1 MGGTQNRFLVVD
13 DHKMVC
19 TAIAALVEKSMSVAR
34 VFTALNAQEALALIK
49 NNHIHAAL
57 IDARMPG
64 ISGLALAV
72 TILKEHPTTKVIGMT
87 SFDED
92 ETVIEMLRTG
102 MHGILLKRNTA
113 GPEISQCLT
122 EVLAGR
128 NYYTPEVQARLAKNG
143 YDLLKP
149 RLRFNK
155 RESEILHLICEGQ
168 STKQIAERLHLKD
181 TTIEDYRKE
190 MLRKVN
196 AQNTAELVA
205 FALRNGLL

>member
-1 MGGTQNRFLVVD
+1 MGTQKRFLVVD
-13 DHKMVC
+13 DHEMVC
-19 TAIAALVEKSMSVAR
+19 TAIAALVEKSMSVPR
-34 VFTALNAQEALALIK
+34 VFTALNAQEALAIIK
-49 NNHIHAAL
+49 NNHIHATL

-64 ISGLALAV
+64 ISGLALAA

>member
-1 MGGTQNRFLVVD
+1 MGIQKRYLVVD
-13 DHKMVC
+13 DHEMVC
-19 TAIAALVEKSMSVAR
+19 TAIAALVEKSMSVPR
-34 VFTALNAQEALALIK
+34 VFTALNAQEAIAIIK
-49 NNHIHAAL
+49 NNHIHAVL

-64 ISGLALAV
+64 ISGLALAA

-92 ETVIEMLRTG
+92 DTVIEMLRTG

-128 NYYTPEVQARLAKNG
+128 NYYTPEVQARLTKNG
-143 YDLLKP
+143 YNFLKP
-149 RLRFNK
+149 QVRFSK

-168 STKQIAERLHLKD
+168 STKQIAERLRLKD

-190 MLRKVN
+190 MLRKVS